1 MIVLEERYCS
11 TNWTNGLTSTVSNGF
26 ITKSETIL
34 AVIFLDDGD
43 DPIQYTIREG
53 FRELPKIIEDL
64 RVNDNHYVK
73 FINSSVPIWD
83 LKVLNMRN
91 TSIYFQPA

>member
-1 MIVLEERYCS
+1 VL
-11 TNWTNGLTSTVSNGF
+11 
-26 ITKSETIL
+26 L
-34 AVIFLDDGD
+34 AIIFQDYAD

-64 RVNDNHYVK
+64 RVNDLHFVK
-73 FINSSVPIWD
+73 FVEDYNWAVEGENIWD

-91 TSIYFQPA
+91 TSEVFQPS